1 VTTSLA
7 AAQIEATV
15 EQRIAR
21 LLNVGT
27 LVAIVL
33 VLIGVVMMLIQGIDP
48 LQATGATDPRAT
60 FSLLAVGNPAG
71 LIWLGTFVVVSL
83 PIARVLVAL
92 VGFVREG
99 DRPMALIAVAI
110 VAVIALSIA
119 IASTVEV

>member
-1 VTTSLA
+1 MTTSLA

-60 FSLLAVGNPAG
+60 LSLLAAGNPAG

>member
-60 FSLLAVGNPAG
+60 LSLLAAGNPAG